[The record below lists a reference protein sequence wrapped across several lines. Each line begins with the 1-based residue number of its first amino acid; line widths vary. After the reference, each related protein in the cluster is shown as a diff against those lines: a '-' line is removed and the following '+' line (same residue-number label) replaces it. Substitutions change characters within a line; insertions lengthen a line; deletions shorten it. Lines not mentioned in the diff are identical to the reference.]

1 MLGRTWVR
9 PMADATTLTR
19 EPLGRED
26 HSMSDGGQ
34 GPGLLATAA
43 IHFVA
48 EAIAIWVATALV
60 PGVHVLGGIGTYLWI
75 AVLFGVVNAVVGT
88 ILRILTLPL
97 ILLTLGLMSFAIT
110 VAMLALTAALSSKLD
125 IDGFWSAVGA
135 ALIVAIVSAAIEGIT
150 RRVVT
155 T

>member
-1 MLGRTWVR
+1 MTDLDGTR
-9 PMADATTLTR
+9 PARD
-19 EPLGRED
+19 D
-26 HSMSDGGQ
+26 HSMSDGGR
-34 GPGLLATAA
+34 GPGLLASAV

-60 PGVHVLGGIGTYLWI
+60 PGVHVYGGVGTYLWI

-88 ILRILTLPL
+88 ILRLLTLPL

-110 VAMLALTAALSSKLD
+110 VAMLALTASLSSKLD

-135 ALIVAIVSAAIEGIT
+135 ALVVAIVSAIVESIT

-155 T
+155 S

>member
-1 MLGRTWVR
+1 
-9 PMADATTLTR
+9 MAGATTLTR
-19 EPLGRED
+19 EPPGRED
-26 HSMSDGGQ
+26 HTMSDGGQ
-34 GPGLLATAA
+34 GPGLLATAV

-88 ILRILTLPL
+88 VLRILTLPL

-110 VAMLALTAALSSKLD
+110 VGMLALTAALSSKLD

-135 ALIVAIVSAAIEGIT
+135 AAIVAIVSAAIEGIT
-150 RRVVT
+150 RRFVT

>member
-1 MLGRTWVR
+1 MDLDQEVLARK
-9 PMADATTLTR
+9 
-19 EPLGRED
+19 D
-26 HSMSDGGQ
+26 HHMNDGGQ
-34 GPGLLATAA
+34 GPGLFVSAV

-48 EAIAIWVATALV
+48 EAVAIWVATALV
-60 PGVHVLGGIGTYLWI
+60 PGIHVLGGVGTYLWI

-110 VAMLALTAALSSKLD
+110 VGMLALTASLSSKLE

-135 ALIVAIVSAAIEGIT
+135 ALIVAIVSAAIESIT